1 MIRLLFDFVKQDDI
15 DQKATAQNVR
25 NFFYRDVENIMEFT
39 GFDVQSVRFDSQPS
53 GSNLNGV
60 ESQMVHG
67 MDILKELRAVL
78 DTIYSLDTKS
88 RDIMIMRFLQHRQ
101 TKMIAIRLG
110 YSYSRYKDLQRKALV
125 KFAIN
130 YYLKTNRQLVIY
142 K

>member
-1 MIRLLFDFVKQDDI
+1 MLFDFVKQDDI